1 MNVKRAILTVGLVV
15 ASVAAAAAQDAGQV
29 AKTVT
34 RSNVQKATV
43 TIQQIDSTSRLITF
57 KSADG
62 SVDTVMAGPE
72 VQRFNEL
79 KVGDKVN
86 LSYYESVVMNVR
98 KPGDPPLATNNVG
111 VTGTA
116 GKLPGGTMAVQAV
129 TSVTVKAVDAAAGT
143 ITVTTRDGR
152 VISRKV
158 DNKSNLNGVKIGD
171 TIDIAYTEA
180 LLVSVDR

>member
-1 MNVKRAILTVGLVV
+1 
-15 ASVAAAAAQDAGQV
+15 
-29 AKTVT
+29 
-34 RSNVQKATV
+34 
-43 TIQQIDSTSRLITF
+43 
-57 KSADG
+57 
-62 SVDTVMAGPE
+62 
-72 VQRFNEL
+72 
-79 KVGDKVN
+79 
-86 LSYYESVVMNVR
+86 MNVR

-111 VTGTA
+111 VTGTS
-116 GKLPGGTMAVQAV
+116 GKMPGGTMAVQAV

-158 DNKSNLNGVKIGD
+158 DNKANLNGVKIGD